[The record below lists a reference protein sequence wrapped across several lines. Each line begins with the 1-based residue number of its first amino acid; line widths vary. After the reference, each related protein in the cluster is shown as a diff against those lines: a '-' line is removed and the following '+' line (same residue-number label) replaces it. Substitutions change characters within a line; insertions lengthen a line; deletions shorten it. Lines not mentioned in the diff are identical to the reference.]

1 MSVRRV
7 IHRLVLILVTF
18 EKTIIYTLL
27 FVSLLAIALLVSGID
42 LTLQNISL
50 ILSLNYEPKNEM
62 EAFTLLFTFFLELS
76 PIMAFVEVH
85 TLSLEERSE
94 KMAKRLENH
103 VIIVGAGHLGK
114 RIIERL
120 MGMGIKFCL
129 VVLPEDKEGNELVL
143 KLLKMGMPIVFGH
156 ATVEETLIKAGL
168 KKAKA
173 IIIAIND
180 DATNMIIA
188 ERAKKINPSVRTV
201 VRIFND
207 ALAELA
213 LKSGFADEVLS
224 TTAIAVDTYIIGAFL
239 NVNQEIKAPLAIVVE
254 KDSWLVNK
262 KVSEVEKATGVTILA
277 IQRDKKWIRVSDE
290 SLIREN
296 DSIIIYGE
304 PEKVGKLL
312 AVMKK

>member
-1 MSVRRV
+1 VKINRFMYKL
-7 IHRLVLILVTF
+7 HLTLVSF
-18 EKTIIYTLL
+18 ERTIVYTLL
-27 FVSLLAIALLVSGID
+27 FVSLLIIALFISGID
-42 LTLQNISL
+42 LTLRNITM
-50 ILSLNYEPKNEM
+50 ILTLNYEPKNEL

-114 RIIERL
+114 RIVERL
-120 MGMGIKFCL
+120 VGMGIKFCL
-129 VVLPEDKEGNELVL
+129 IVLPGDKEGNELVL
-143 KLLKMGMPIVFGH
+143 KLLKDGMPIIFGH

-188 ERAKKINPSVRTV
+188 EKAKKINPSVRTV

-213 LKSGFADEVLS
+213 IKSGFADEVLS

-239 NVNQEIKAPLAIVVE
+239 NVNQSIKAPLAIIVE
-254 KDSWLVNK
+254 KGTWLINK
-262 KVSEVEKATGVTILA
+262 RVKEVEEKTGVNILA
-277 IQRDKKWIRVSDE
+277 IQRKGEWIRVSDDTLIQE
-290 SLIREN
+290 GDSLIL
-296 DSIIIYGE
+296 YGE
-304 PEKVGKLL
+304 PRKIGKLIQIL
-312 AVMKK
+312 KK